1 MCYCV
6 VEGKGVMPEM
16 NINFP
21 IKVGSLVEY
30 VGHANFYK
38 GRIGVVTFWKEE
50 WHFNGHPTQSC
61 NVHFPGAEGKGRDE
75 PCAGRVMKGVHPMAG
90 DELKVIG

>member
-50 WHFNGHPTQSC
+50 WHFDGFPTQSC

>member
-1 MCYCV
+1 MCYCL

-21 IKVGSLVEY
+21 IKVGSLVEF
-30 VGHANFYK
+30 VGHANVYK
-38 GRIGVVTFWKEE
+38 GHIGVVTKVY
-50 WHFNGHPTQSC
+50 GCVRADRLDSAL
-61 NVHFPGAEGKGRDE
+61 VHFPGLEGKGRDE
-75 PCAGRVMKGVHPMAG
+75 PCAGRVMKGAHPMAD

>member
-6 VEGKGVMPEM
+6 VEGKGVMPAM
-16 NINFP
+16 NVDFP

-30 VGHANFYK
+30 VGHAKTYK
-38 GRIGVVTFWKEE
+38 GHVGVVTQVY
-50 WHFNGHPTQSC
+50 GCVRDDRLDSAM
-61 NVHFPGAEGKGRDE
+61 VHFPMLVGKGRDE
-75 PCAGRVMKGVHPMAG
+75 ACAGQVQNGLHPMAG

>member
-1 MCYCV
+1 
-6 VEGKGVMPEM
+6 M

-30 VGHANFYK
+30 IGDAKVYK
-38 GRIGVVTFWKEE
+38 GRVDIVTFWKED
-50 WHFNGHPTQSC
+50 WHFNGHPSQSC
-61 NVHFPGAEGKGRDE
+61 NVHFPGLEGKGRDE
-75 PCAGRVMKGVHPMAG
+75 PCAGRVMKGVHPMAD

>member
-1 MCYCV
+1 V
-6 VEGKGVMPEM
+6 

-30 VGHANFYK
+30 IGDAKVYK
-38 GRIGVVTFWKEE
+38 GRVGIVTFWKED
-50 WHFNGHPTQSC
+50 WSFNGHPSQSC
-61 NVHFPGAEGKGRDE
+61 NVHFPGFEGKGRDE
-75 PCAGRVMKGVHPMAG
+75 PCAGRAFKGIHPMAD

>member
-1 MCYCV
+1 
-6 VEGKGVMPEM
+6 M

-30 VGHANFYK
+30 IGHANFYK
-38 GRIGVVTFWKEE
+38 GRVGVVTNRKEE
-50 WHFNGHPTQSC
+50 LHFNGHPIQSC

-75 PCAGRVMKGVHPMAG
+75 PCAGRVMQGVHPMHG

>member
-1 MCYCV
+1 
-6 VEGKGVMPEM
+6 M

-30 VGHANFYK
+30 IGDAKVYK
-38 GRIGVVTFWKEE
+38 GRVGIVTFCKED
-50 WHFNGHPTQSC
+50 WHFNGHPSQSC
-61 NVHFPGAEGKGRDE
+61 NVHFPGMEGKGRDE
-75 PCAGRVMKGVHPMAG
+75 PCAGRKRQQGVHPMAD

>member
-1 MCYCV
+1 
-6 VEGKGVMPEM
+6 M

-30 VGHANFYK
+30 IGDAKTYK
-38 GRIGVVTFWKEE
+38 GHVGVVTFWKED
-50 WHFNGHPTQSC
+50 WHFNGHPSQSC
-61 NVHFPGAEGKGRDE
+61 NVHFPGLEGKGRDE
-75 PCAGRVMKGVHPMAG
+75 PCAGRAYKGVHPMAD

>member
-1 MCYCV
+1 
-6 VEGKGVMPEM
+6 M

-30 VGHANFYK
+30 IGDAKVYK
-38 GRIGVVTFWKEE
+38 GRVGIVTFWKED
-50 WHFNGHPTQSC
+50 WHFNGHPSQSC
-61 NVHFPGAEGKGRDE
+61 NVHFPGLEGKGRDE
-75 PCAGRVMKGVHPMAG
+75 PCAGRAYKGVHPMAD